1 MSGCPVPGPRIY
13 LRGPAMAEH
22 FFNAADS
29 DLSHARGWD
38 LIFGDRFGRG
48 LLNLDGEPHRA
59 ARRALMAVLSRKA
72 TAEYASVAGEILDR
86 AVPALPVDEAVDLHA
101 FTKRVTFEVA
111 AAVFAG
117 LSASEAAELLDLF
130 TTLQAPDLELGT
142 PGGARL
148 IRDFARSRRRVRALL
163 LTALDRATAVDDE
176 RSYGVAG
183 LVARLRALPAPPTD
197 EEIAGHI
204 AILLLA
210 GFETTAYLSA
220 RLLWL
225 LARHPAE
232 QSAVREDL
240 AASDP
245 GDSRLLEAAFAE
257 TARLHPPLFWLP
269 RRAETDLVFG
279 DTLLPAGTEVF
290 YSIADTQRDPAAF
303 ADPDEFRPRR
313 FASTDTRRGRFA
325 MTPFSAGR
333 RLCAGIHVGT
343 METKLITA
351 AVLHRFHLHAP
362 PGPHIGDASPNG
374 TSVTPSEPLLVRLQ
388 EVR

>member
-1 MSGCPVPGPRIY
+1 
-13 LRGPAMAEH
+13 MAEH

-101 FTKRVTFEVA
+101 FTKMVTFEVA

-163 LTALDRATAVDDE
+163 LTALDR
-176 RSYGVAG
+176 
-183 LVARLRALPAPPTD
+183 
-197 EEIAGHI
+197 
-204 AILLLA
+204 
-210 GFETTAYLSA
+210 
-220 RLLWL
+220 
-225 LARHPAE
+225 
-232 QSAVREDL
+232 
-240 AASDP
+240 
-245 GDSRLLEAAFAE
+245 
-257 TARLHPPLFWLP
+257 
-269 RRAETDLVFG
+269 
-279 DTLLPAGTEVF
+279 
-290 YSIADTQRDPAAF
+290 
-303 ADPDEFRPRR
+303 
-313 FASTDTRRGRFA
+313 
-325 MTPFSAGR
+325 
-333 RLCAGIHVGT
+333 
-343 METKLITA
+343 
-351 AVLHRFHLHAP
+351 
-362 PGPHIGDASPNG
+362 
-374 TSVTPSEPLLVRLQ
+374 
-388 EVR
+388 